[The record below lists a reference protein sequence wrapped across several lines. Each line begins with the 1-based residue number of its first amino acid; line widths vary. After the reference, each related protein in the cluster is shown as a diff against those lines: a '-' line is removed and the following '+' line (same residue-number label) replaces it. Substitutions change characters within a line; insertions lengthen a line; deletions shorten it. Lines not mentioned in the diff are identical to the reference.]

1 MSRYLWISLLA
12 AWLVWTQIS
21 CSGPKP
27 TENSPNA
34 ESAVEEGVEKV
45 TSEAADSS
53 KPEGISAEQLEALKK
68 DLQGKE
74 ADKKPVEVPELL
86 KKASTLPAEKTPEK
100 LVEFLNLLETNEE
113 NIEQVKAAME
123 AVQTMPQEQAMELF
137 MQLRNAQLQG
147 ADLLLAHED
156 ATAEQLKRALTM
168 KVMAL
173 LNTNP
178 EPKAEL
184 EKLRENFEKRGMEEL
199 VWNIDLFL
207 MISGLPRTAPN
218 QEQVDQF
225 FTDATAFLERAKGKD
240 WLKMDFL
247 GIFMEMILSSEETA
261 TPEKVATFTNLLA
274 TLAGESSDE
283 KIQKVKGQ
291 IEGIARRIDLVGK
304 PMELVAQTLD
314 GQKVDLKDYAGK
326 VVLVDFWATWCGPC
340 VQSIPG
346 LQTAYENYNKK
357 GFEILGFSLDE
368 DQDALKKFMEE
379 KKLPWTIAVK
389 ADGEGA
395 VDPSEAYG
403 VMAIPMMILVG
414 KDGNVLKTNLR
425 GEGALEEELE
435 KLFPLTEEEKAAIPT
450 VELPEIA
457 GNSEETGA
465 LPAPAE
471 TPAVPAETP
480 AETPVE
486 VVPAPAPAPAAE
498 TPAETPAE
506 APAET
511 PAVEASGETPSES
524 TSGTEVGEAEK
535 GEESDV
541 LMRLTTYPQDPTVEN
556 LVQFIKA
563 VDEEGLRL
571 SEALRKLSPEEQ
583 QKQIRQIMLSHSRA
597 ADGIVASEK
606 ATKEQLELAVMTKAG
621 TIVPLSEN
629 DPAKIQATF
638 DALVAALKARGAAD
652 VAWQTEV
659 YRLVAQ
665 LQTLTQMPDTPTMNG
680 LLESVARLSREA
692 KTLKCMD
699 HPTMQVLLR
708 FIMLADGVGD
718 AAKISQACG
727 ALHEA
732 LITSDDANLV
742 QSATLLT
749 GMARRLTLKGNPMEM
764 VGVTLDGKEVSL
776 ADYRGKVVLVDFWA
790 TWCGPCVREFPHMK
804 KMYEKYQEK
813 GFEILGFSLDED
825 KEKLAGFLKDREV
838 PWTVLVQ
845 KENGEGI
852 ADPAGYYGVLGIP
865 CMILVGADGKVVTT
879 HARGEALEKA
889 LEKLFP

>member
-12 AWLVWTQIS
+12 GWLVLTQIS
-21 CSGPKP
+21 CSGPQA
-27 TENSPNA
+27 TENAENA
-34 ESAVEEGVEKV
+34 EPATEESVEKV
-45 TSEAADSS
+45 MSDTV
-53 KPEGISAEQLEALKK
+53 EGQKQEEISAEQLEALKK
-68 DLQGKE
+68 DLQGNE
-74 ADKKPVEVPELL
+74 AEKKPVEVPELL
-86 KKASTLPAEKTPEK
+86 KNASTLPAEKTPEK

-137 MQLRNAQLQG
+137 MQLREAQLQG
-147 ADLLLAHED
+147 AELLLAHED

-199 VWNIDLFL
+199 VWNMDLFL
-207 MISGLPRTAPN
+207 MISDLPRTTPN

-261 TPEKVATFTNLLA
+261 TPEKVATFANLLA
-274 TLAGESSDE
+274 TLAEESSDE

-291 IEGIARRIDLVGK
+291 IEGIARRVDLVGK

-340 VQSIPG
+340 VQSIPE
-346 LQTAYENYNKK
+346 LQTAYENYHQK
-357 GFEILGFSLDE
+357 GFEIIGFSLDT
-368 DQDALKKFMEE
+368 DQDALKKFLEE

-435 KLFPLTEEEKAAIPT
+435 KLFPLTEEEKAAIPA
-450 VELPEIA
+450 VELPEIT
-457 GNSEETGA
+457 GDSEETGA

-471 TPAVPAETP
+471 TPTETPAETP
-480 AETPVE
+480 AEVI
-486 VVPAPAPAPAAE
+486 PAPVPAAE
-498 TPAETPAE
+498 TPAETPSA
-506 APAET
+506 APVDPPQPPAAET
-511 PAVEASGETPSES
+511 ASETPSES
-524 TSGTEVGEAEK
+524 TSGVESQTETET
-535 GEESDV
+535 ESDI
-541 LMRLTTYPQDPTVEN
+541 LAFLTTYPQEPTVEN
-556 LVQFIKA
+556 LVHFLN
-563 VDEEGLRL
+563 VLDEEGLRL
-571 SEALRKLSPEEQ
+571 SEALRKLPPEEQ
-583 QKQIRQIMLSHSRA
+583 QKQVLRIMAFHGRA
-597 ADGIVASEK
+597 ADGIMASAE
-606 ATKEQLELAVMTKAG
+606 ATKAQLEQAAMAKAG

-629 DPAKIQATF
+629 DPVKIRKAF
-638 DALVAALKARGAAD
+638 DSLVSVLKARGAAD

-665 LQTLTQMPDTPTMNG
+665 LQTMTQMPDTPTMNG
-680 LLESVARLSREA
+680 LLENVARLSQEA
-692 KTLKCMD
+692 KTLKCID

-718 AAKISQACG
+718 AAKISQACKS
-727 ALHEA
+727 LHEA
-732 LITSDDANLV
+732 LIASDDANLV

-749 GMARRLTLKGNPMEM
+749 GMARRLTLVGNPMAM

-790 TWCGPCVREFPHMK
+790 TWCGPCVREFPHLK
-804 KMYEKYQEK
+804 KMYETYHEK
-813 GFEILGFSLDED
+813 GFDILGFSLDED
-825 KEKLAGFLKDREV
+825 KEKLAGFLKDRNV

-845 KENGEGI
+845 KENGEGV
-852 ADPAGYYGVLGIP
+852 ADPAGYYGILGIP
-865 CMILVGADGKVVTT
+865 CMILVGADGNVIATN
-879 HARGEALEKA
+879 ARGEALEKA
-889 LEKLFP
+889 LQKLFP